1 MLPKHDREGK
11 CLRPP
16 KHKLIAAFNRYDLD
30 LSGTMNSTHELL
42 QFVTNLLVTCET
54 GTQVDQIESMVLTSG
69 CNADNPWPFEQV
81 CEWTFATYTEFS
93 PMSVKDFVAAELA
106 RLNNELCEAQDKLM
120 DSNDLAIHERTKELD
135 AKIQET
141 VAQRKEIEKL
151 DKEAEDDLQKRQEKK
166 KRSDEARAKLLSSP
180 STPKSRRSTPRST
193 PQSTPRDSLSPGM
206 FSPPGIVGIPTDSLE
221 VAELRSEI
229 TLLTRASKQM
239 EVKAVREADLAR
251 KAEAALKR
259 EQENRRNLM
268 QNFNKDTAK
277 MEGAHQQEMLALQET
292 HRAQILEYEVRLQQA
307 EGTAAKAK
315 SNVQSLEAKTV
326 MAVDENDTVSR
337 LRAMVEKLNAE
348 AQENQMEVLMARGS
362 QRVIDQLTEEQE
374 KTAVSNAK
382 TKAALREAHQKIH
395 EMQIEVFDT
404 RATLG
409 EAKQSVKAAERTS
422 AMLANQKI
430 LNQELEKAQA
440 ELIRKRK
447 LEAEKIEKEAQIAEK
462 MGHSEKLQAAN
473 KKRLAILNSEV
484 MALQTRIMELETKS
498 LMLQGKVES
507 LTPANAELRASCQAL
522 INEVNEARKLSLE
535 HDQVVKAKT
544 ELVEVEKTRVGKL
557 RAQNE
562 AIFDQLSASNNE
574 VKELTV
580 RLQKVQQKT
589 LE

>member
-1 MLPKHDREGK
+1 
-11 CLRPP
+11 
-16 KHKLIAAFNRYDLD
+16 
-30 LSGTMNSTHELL
+30 
-42 QFVTNLLVTCET
+42 
-54 GTQVDQIESMVLTSG
+54 
-69 CNADNPWPFEQV
+69 
-81 CEWTFATYTEFS
+81 
-93 PMSVKDFVAAELA
+93 
-106 RLNNELCEAQDKLM
+106 
-120 DSNDLAIHERTKELD
+120 
-135 AKIQET
+135 
-141 VAQRKEIEKL
+141 
-151 DKEAEDDLQKRQEKK
+151 
-166 KRSDEARAKLLSSP
+166 
-180 STPKSRRSTPRST
+180 
-193 PQSTPRDSLSPGM
+193 
-206 FSPPGIVGIPTDSLE
+206 
-221 VAELRSEI
+221 
-229 TLLTRASKQM
+229 
-239 EVKAVREADLAR
+239 
-251 KAEAALKR
+251 
-259 EQENRRNLM
+259 
-268 QNFNKDTAK
+268 
-277 MEGAHQQEMLALQET
+277 
-292 HRAQILEYEVRLQQA
+292 VRLQQA